1 MSDTVLFSGNFDRLL
16 RLAVI
21 VALLVACFQILAPF
35 LGAIVWGAIIAVTLF
50 PVSERVAGWLR
61 GRRGWAATLMALLL
75 FAFIVV
81 PLVMIGTSIAGGVQ
95 WAIDHQF
102 DMETLSN
109 ARLPGWLAGI
119 PWIGPRL
126 DAWWTRVSPNLSE
139 LARQLLPYIKDAAVW
154 LLKRGTIAGAAL
166 LQLLI
171 AIVVAAILLARPT
184 GGANALRA
192 FARRVGDERGPELLD
207 LAMRTVRSVSLGV
220 IGSAFAQA
228 VLTAI
233 GLGVSGVPG
242 VGALSFLTFLV
253 AVIQLPTLIV
263 WVPAAIWLYYTGET
277 GWAIALGLWGLLVIN
292 MIDNV
297 LRPLLISQGAK
308 LPLLLIFIGV
318 IGGLLAWG
326 FIGLFIGP
334 TILAVCYTLF
344 GTWLEQNGGGD
355 QPALP
360 EPTAPEAPV
369 VAPLAPGVPEGA
381 APNG

>member
-1 MSDTVLFSGNFDRLL
+1 MSDPAPPLISGNFDRLL
-16 RLAVI
+16 RLVVI
-21 VALLVACFQILAPF
+21 VALLFACFQILAPF

-61 GRRGWAATLMALLL
+61 GRRGWAASLMALLL
-75 FAFIVV
+75 FGFIVV

-109 ARLPGWLAGI
+109 TRLPEWLAGL
-119 PWIGPRL
+119 PWVGPRL
-126 DAWWTRVSPNLSE
+126 DAWWTKVSPNLSE
-139 LARQLLPYIKDAAVW
+139 LAKQMLPFIKDAAIW

-171 AIVVAAILLARPT
+171 AIVVAAILLARPE
-184 GGANALRA
+184 GGTNALRG
-192 FARRVGDERGPELLD
+192 FARRVGDDRGREMLD
-207 LAMRTVRSVSLGV
+207 LAARTVRSVSLGV

-228 VLTAI
+228 LLTVI
-233 GLGVSGVPG
+233 GFAVCGVPG
-242 VGALSFLTFLV
+242 VGALGFLTFLV

-308 LPLLLIFIGV
+308 LPLILIFIGV

-326 FIGLFIGP
+326 FLGLFIGP

-344 GTWLEQNGGGD
+344 GTWLEENGAGEKPVL
-355 QPALP
+355 PAP
-360 EPTAPEAPV
+360 DAEAPP
-369 VAPLAPGVPEGA
+369 APSEPEGTA
-381 APNG
+381 TTG

>member
-1 MSDTVLFSGNFDRLL
+1 MSDPVIFSGNFDRLL

-21 VALLVACFQILAPF
+21 VALLLACFQVLAPF
-35 LGAIVWGAIIAVTLF
+35 LGAIVGGAIIAVTLL
-50 PVSERVAGWLR
+50 PVSVRLAGWLR
-61 GRRGWAATLMALLL
+61 GRRGWAATLIALLL
-75 FAFIVV
+75 FGFIVV
-81 PLVMIGTSIAGGVQ
+81 PLVMIGTSVAGGVQ

-109 ARLPGWLAGI
+109 ARLPSWLAGL

-139 LARQLLPYIKDAAVW
+139 LARQLLPYIKDAAIW

-171 AIVVAAILLARPT
+171 AIVVAAVLLARPE
-184 GGANALRA
+184 GGANALRG

-207 LAMRTVRSVSLGV
+207 LATRTVRSVSLGV

-233 GLGVSGVPG
+233 GLGVCGVPG

-344 GTWLEQNGGGD
+344 GTWLEENGAD
-355 QPALP
+355 DKPAEPEPALQ
-360 EPTAPEAPV
+360 APDAAPP
-369 VAPLAPGVPEGA
+369 APATPEGA
-381 APNG
+381 TTTG